1 MADEETFE
9 YETNPDLETGLEDL
23 DISETPGEDTG
34 EDTEFEEGVE
44 VEEVIEPLPFEEKVI
59 HINRVAKVIKG
70 GRKFGFTALVAVG
83 NVNGMIGLGYGKAND
98 VQGAIKKGVDQANKN
113 MIEIPILNDTLPH
126 EITYKYG
133 AAQIFMKPAS
143 AGTGVIAGGPM
154 RAILEIAGV
163 KNVLAKSIGSKNQ
176 INVARATF
184 EALKTMRWP
193 EEVMKQRK
201 PQFCLK
207 VDF

>member
-1 MADEETFE
+1 MSDDKTENMEET
-9 YETNPDLETGLEDL
+9 PVDVAA
-23 DISETPGEDTG
+23 
-34 EDTEFEEGVE
+34 EGVE
-44 VEEVIEPLPFEEKVI
+44 GQAEATIDSTDEFNERVEIEEIIEPLPIEEKVI

-98 VQGAIKKGVDQANKN
+98 VQSAIKKGVDRANKN
-113 MIEIPILNDTLPH
+113 MVEVPLVNDTLPY
-126 EITYKYG
+126 EIMFKYG
-133 AAQIFMKPAS
+133 AAKIFMKPAS
-143 AGTGVIAGGPM
+143 RGTGVIAGGPM

-184 EALKTMRWP
+184 EALKSMRWP
-193 EEVMKQRK
+193 EEILEKRK
-201 PQFCLK
+201 RT
-207 VDF
+207 VENYG

>member
-201 PQFCLK
+201 RT
-207 VDF
+207 VENYG